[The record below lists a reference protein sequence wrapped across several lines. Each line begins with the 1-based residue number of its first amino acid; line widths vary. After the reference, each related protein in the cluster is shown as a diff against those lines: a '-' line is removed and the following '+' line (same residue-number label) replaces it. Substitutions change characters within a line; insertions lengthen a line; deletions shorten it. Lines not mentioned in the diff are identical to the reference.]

1 MEWKEHPVINGYWAN
16 KNGEIARV
24 DETSLFPEETLKI
37 IKQTLNSTG
46 YLIFMCHGKSRSSHR
61 FVYECFNGLIEGRM
75 VIDHINTK
83 KTDNRI
89 ENLRAVTYAENNANP
104 ITKQRQLEGKREKNG
119 KPVLKLDKDTGEL
132 IDYYDAVRQAGAEN
146 NICPQYIRW
155 VCNGKP
161 GYYTAGGFKWKWA
174 DYRYS
179 CKWGK
184 WWPSGDL

>member
-1 MEWKEHPVINGYWAN
+1 MEWKKHPVIVGFWAN
-16 KNGEIARV
+16 KNGEIARI

-37 IKQTLNSTG
+37 VKQTKTANG
-46 YLIFMCHGKSRSSHR
+46 YLVFRCHGKNKNSHR
-61 FVYECFNGLIEGRM
+61 FIYECFYGLIEKGL

-104 ITKQRQLEGKREKNG
+104 ITKKSQVKGKREKNG
-119 KPVLKLDKDTGEL
+119 KPVLKLDKDTGKLLE
-132 IDYYDAVRQAGAEN
+132 YYDAVRQAGIEN

-155 VCNGKP
+155 VCNKKP
-161 GYYTAGGFKWKWA
+161 GYYTAGGFKWEWA
-174 DYRYS
+174 KYRYS

-184 WWPSGDL
+184 WWPSEDI